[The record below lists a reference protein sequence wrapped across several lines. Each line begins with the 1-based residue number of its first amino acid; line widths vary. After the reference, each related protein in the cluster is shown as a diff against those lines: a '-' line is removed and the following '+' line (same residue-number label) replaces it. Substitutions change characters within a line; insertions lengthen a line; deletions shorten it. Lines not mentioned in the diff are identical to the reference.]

1 MKNKTKITEETQIN
15 LKPGSAALI
24 LSEDGSLE
32 LCIPDR
38 DPEAELDD
46 ASYFIGG
53 LALVAMNDQLRPK
66 LFELIESAY
75 NETDDRTD
83 S

>member
-1 MKNKTKITEETQIN
+1 MKNKTKTTEGTQIN

-24 LSEDGSLE
+24 FNEDGSLE
-32 LCIPDR
+32 LCIPNY
-38 DPEAELDD
+38 DPNAELNDV
-46 ASYFIGG
+46 SYFISG

-66 LFELIESAY
+66 LFKLIESAY
-75 NETDDRTD
+75 NETDNKAD